1 MKKDLVTEYD
11 LEIEDFQS
19 IFARS
24 RSLKRFLKEGR
35 PHKTLSG
42 KTLGMIF
49 DKASTRTRLSFEVGM
64 YQLGGLALFLN
75 TKDTQIG
82 RGETV
87 ADTARIMSR
96 YMDGVMIRTF
106 AQKTVEDLA
115 LYADIPVING
125 LTDLLHPCQIMSDLF
140 TIIERKGDYAGLKI
154 AYIGDGNNIA
164 NSWINAASR
173 LPIKLALACPE
184 GYDPHPELL
193 ERGVREAREG
203 IQLFRDPLEAIQ
215 MADVVYTDVWASM
228 GQEEEQEVRAQIF
241 RSYQINTDLLGH
253 AKKDVI
259 VMHCLPAHRGE
270 EITSE
275 VIDGPHSV
283 VLDQAENRLH
293 VQKAILEIL
302 MKEDKSN
309 G

>member
-1 MKKDLVTEYD
+1 
-11 LEIEDFQS
+11 
-19 IFARS
+19 
-24 RSLKRFLKEGR
+24 
-35 PHKTLSG
+35 
-42 KTLGMIF
+42 MIF
-49 DKASTRTRLSFEVGM
+49 EKASTRTRLSFEVGM
-64 YQLGGLALFLN
+64 YQLGGQALFLN

-96 YMDGVMIRTF
+96 YMDGIMIRTF
-106 AQKTVEDLA
+106 AQKTVADLA

-125 LTDLLHPCQIMSDLF
+125 LTDLLHPCQILSDLF
-140 TIIERKGDYAGLKI
+140 TIIERRGDYTGLKI

-164 NSWINAASR
+164 NSWINAAAR
-173 LPIKLALACPE
+173 LPIQLTLACPE
-184 GYDPHPELL
+184 GYEPHPELL
-193 ERGVREAREG
+193 KKGKREAREC
-203 IQLFRDPLEAIQ
+203 IDLFRDPVEAIE

-228 GQEEEQEVRAQIF
+228 GQEEEQEERAQIF
-241 RSYQINTDLLGH
+241 KSYQINQELLGH
-253 AKKDVI
+253 AGKNVI

-302 MKEDKSN
+302 MKGDKSN

>member
-11 LEIEDFQS
+11 LEVEDFHS

-24 RSLKRFLKEGR
+24 RSLKQFLKEGR
-35 PHKTLSG
+35 PHGTLAG

-49 DKASTRTRLSFEVGM
+49 EKASTRTRLSFEVGM
-64 YQLGGLALFLN
+64 YQLGGRALFLN

-96 YMDGVMIRTF
+96 YMDGIMIRTF
-106 AQKTVEDLA
+106 AQKTVADLA

-125 LTDLLHPCQIMSDLF
+125 LTDLLHPCQILSDLF
-140 TIIERKGDYAGLKI
+140 TIIERRGDYTGLKI

-164 NSWINAASR
+164 NSWINAAAR
-173 LPIKLALACPE
+173 LPIQLTLACPE
-184 GYDPHPELL
+184 GYEPHPELL
-193 ERGVREAREG
+193 KKGKREAREG
-203 IQLFRDPLEAIQ
+203 IDLFRDPVEAIE

-228 GQEEEQEVRAQIF
+228 GQEEEQEERAQIF
-241 RSYQINTDLLGH
+241 KSYQINQELLGH
-253 AKKDVI
+253 AGKNVI

-302 MKEDKSN
+302 MKGDKSN